1 MTSSNPSALPPIAL
15 EDVSSHGRDLNR
27 PECVLCTASGDIY
40 ASDKSG
46 GIRHIG
52 PDGASTLIGANPDI
66 IPNGFALLADGT
78 FAIANLAATGGVWQM
93 DRSGAICP
101 MVEEVD
107 GRTLPS
113 VNFVWLD
120 DAQRLWICVSTGK
133 PGEHR
138 FRKDACEG
146 YIAVHDASGTRI
158 AAEGLGWTNE
168 CRMDLAGDYLYVN
181 ETFGRRLTRFRLHGD
196 ASLGPAETVTE
207 FGAGTYPDGMAMDE
221 EGGIWVVSV
230 VSNRVIRV
238 TPDGKQQLLLE
249 DCDLRHVND
258 LEDAFQGNRLTR
270 EMVYDN
276 RSVKLQNITSV
287 AFGGPDRRT
296 VYMGSISGNSLAVF
310 HSSVAGLRP
319 VHWNW

>member
-1 MTSSNPSALPPIAL
+1 MSSLPLSALPSIAL
-15 EDVSSHGRDLNR
+15 DSVSSYGHDLNR

-46 GIRHIG
+46 GIRHIS
-52 PDGASTLIGANPDI
+52 PDGTNSLKGANPDLV
-66 IPNGFALLADGT
+66 PNGFALLADGT
-78 FAIANLAATGGVWQM
+78 FAVANLAATGGVWQI
-93 DRSGAICP
+93 DRGGASRP
-101 MVEEVD
+101 MIEEVD
-107 GRTLPS
+107 GLTLPS

-133 PGEHR
+133 TGEHR

-158 AAEGLGWTNE
+158 VAEGLGWTNE
-168 CRMDLAGDYLYVN
+168 CRMDRAGDYMYVN

-207 FGAGTYPDGMAMDE
+207 FGVGTYPDGMAMDE
-221 EGGIWVVSV
+221 EGGIWIVSV

-238 TPDGKQQLLLE
+238 TPDGKQQVLLE
-249 DCDLRHVND
+249 DYDLKHVND
-258 LEDAFQGNRLTR
+258 LENAFLDNRLTR
-270 EMVYDN
+270 DMVYDN
-276 RSVKLQNITSV
+276 HSAKLHNITSV

-296 VYMGSISGNSLAVF
+296 VYMGSINGTSLAVF
-310 HSSVAGLRP
+310 RSPVAGLRP